1 MNEVILNVLTVLVIS
16 VILPLIS
23 VIGGYLTNWLSSK
36 IGNEKAK
43 NLVSKAQEIIV
54 SAVQAVF
61 QTYVD
66 SLKKEGS
73 FDKKNQLIAL
83 NKAKDIA
90 LNQMTNEVRQ
100 CIIRNYGDLDVWLN
114 TKIEAT
120 IDTLKNNIKQNGKHN
135 AH

>member
-43 NLVSKAQEIIV
+43 NLVSKAQEIVV

-61 QTYVD
+61 QAYVD

-120 IDTLKNNIKQNGKHN
+120 IDTLKNNAKQK
-135 AH
+135 

>member
-66 SLKKEGS
+66 SLKKEGN

-100 CIIRNYGDLDVWLN
+100 CIIRNYGNLDIWLN

-120 IDTLKNNIKQNGKHN
+120 IDTLKNNAKQK
-135 AH
+135 

>member
-23 VIGGYLTNWLSSK
+23 VIGGYFTNWLSSK

-120 IDTLKNNIKQNGKHN
+120 IDTLKNNVKQK
-135 AH
+135 

>member
-1 MNEVILNVLTVLVIS
+1 MNEVVLNVLTVLVIS
-16 VILPLIS
+16 VILPLVS

-43 NLVSKAQEIIV
+43 NLVSKAQEIV
-54 SAVQAVF
+54 ASAVQAVF

-66 SLKKEGS
+66 SLKKAGS

-100 CIIRNYGDLDVWLN
+100 CIIRNYGNLDIWLN

-120 IDTLKNNIKQNGKHN
+120 IDTLKNNAKQK
-135 AH
+135 

>member
-23 VIGGYLTNWLSSK
+23 DIGWYLTNWLSSK

-43 NLVSKAQEIIV
+43 NLVSKAQEIVV

-61 QTYVD
+61 QAYVD

-120 IDTLKNNIKQNGKHN
+120 IDTLKNNAKQK
-135 AH
+135 

>member
-23 VIGGYLTNWLSSK
+23 VIVGYLTNWLSSK

-120 IDTLKNNIKQNGKHN
+120 IDTLKNNVKQK
-135 AH
+135 

>member
-100 CIIRNYGDLDVWLN
+100 CIIRNYGNLDVWLN

-120 IDTLKNNIKQNGKHN
+120 IDTLKNNVKQK
-135 AH
+135 

>member
-1 MNEVILNVLTVLVIS
+1 MNEVVLNVLTVLVIS
-16 VILPLIS
+16 VILPLVS

-43 NLVSKAQEIIV
+43 NLVSKAQEIV
-54 SAVQAVF
+54 ASAVQAVF

-66 SLKKEGS
+66 SLKKAGS
-73 FDKKNQLIAL
+73 FDKKNQLTAL

-100 CIIRNYGDLDVWLN
+100 CIIRNYGNLDIWLN

-120 IDTLKNNIKQNGKHN
+120 IDTLKNNAKQK
-135 AH
+135 

>member
-61 QTYVD
+61 QTYVAKV
-66 SLKKEGS
+66 SAEGR
-73 FDKKNQLIAL
+73 F
-83 NKAKDIA
+83 
-90 LNQMTNEVRQ
+90 
-100 CIIRNYGDLDVWLN
+100 
-114 TKIEAT
+114 
-120 IDTLKNNIKQNGKHN
+120 
-135 AH
+135 

>member
-16 VILPLIS
+16 VILPLVS

-43 NLVSKAQEIIV
+43 NLVSKAQEIV
-54 SAVQAVF
+54 ASAVQAVF

-100 CIIRNYGDLDVWLN
+100 CIIRNYGNLDIWLN

-120 IDTLKNNIKQNGKHN
+120 IDTLKNNVKQK
-135 AH
+135 

>member
-1 MNEVILNVLTVLVIS
+1 MNEVLLNVLTVLVIS

-120 IDTLKNNIKQNGKHN
+120 IDTLKNNIKQK
-135 AH
+135 

>member
-120 IDTLKNNIKQNGKHN
+120 IDTLKNNVKQK
-135 AH
+135 

>member
-120 IDTLKNNIKQNGKHN
+120 IDTLKKM
-135 AH
+135 

>member
-100 CIIRNYGDLDVWLN
+100 CIIRNYGNLDIWLN

-120 IDTLKNNIKQNGKHN
+120 IDTLKNNAKQK
-135 AH
+135 

>member
-120 IDTLKNNIKQNGKHN
+120 IDTLKNNIKQK
-135 AH
+135 